1 MTRALPFTK
10 ASVRRAIAAAQ
21 AAGLRVTG
29 IGPDG
34 TVLTGD
40 ALAGLVPCVGADGQ
54 NDPYVAAVE
63 RVDGKTQRKRY
74 VRS

>member
-1 MTRALPFTK
+1 MTRPLTFTK

-34 TVLTGD
+34 TVLTED
-40 ALAGLVPCVGADGQ
+40 NLVGLVPGTGVDGQ
-54 NDPYVAAVE
+54 DDPYVAAVE
-63 RVDGKTQRKRY
+63 RANGKTQRKRY
-74 VRS
+74 ARS